1 VKTTRRLDDEAQQAA
16 LARAKAGLLLGPA
29 DMGALFQFG
38 NSRFA
43 RGQAT
48 GEFDR
53 FKVQHPIG
61 KHCFSGTLVY
71 RYLQGER
78 IEEPVFGRKATTRRQ
93 A

>member
-1 VKTTRRLDDEAQQAA
+1 MKTTWRLDDEAQQAA

>member
-1 VKTTRRLDDEAQQAA
+1 MSKTKWRLDDEAQQAA

-29 DMGALFQFG
+29 DMGAIFRMG

-43 RGQAT
+43 AGQAL

-53 FKVQHPIG
+53 FKVRNPIG
-61 KHCFSGTLVY
+61 KHCFAGSLVY
-71 RYLQGER
+71 RYVQGDPVEQ
-78 IEEPVFGRKATTRRQ
+78 PVFMGRKRQ